1 MITLLGAVGP
11 MTISP
16 PEAYRPRTLVGFD
29 IGSAGFGGV
38 WYWML
43 PAIPIDPEA
52 ATVVCSF
59 CCRVPLTP
67 LMFPWTKIML
77 ALRSP
82 GPGQLRDR
90 GGDLRGGHSAHV
102 RRAPPDRHALL
113 AERGVRKRHGGRS
126 QREVCR
132 RRDLRVGVR
141 RHERRVDPVP
151 PHDVLGVGQLD
162 RSAA

>member
-1 MITLLGAVGP
+1 

-16 PEAYRPRTLVGFD
+16 PEANRPRTLVGFD

-43 PAIPIDPEA
+43 PAIPIDPEE

-82 GPGQLRDR
+82 GPCQPLGTPVNVRVDGPGPAPGQLPPD
-90 GGDLRGGHSAHV
+90 GGGGHPLLDTVVWLFV
-102 RRAPPDRHALL
+102 RSTVTVVVVEAWTNW
-113 AERGVRKRHGGRS
+113 
-126 QREVCR
+126 
-132 RRDLRVGVR
+132 
-141 RHERRVDPVP
+141 
-151 PHDVLGVGQLD
+151 
-162 RSAA
+162 